1 MENLSPSPIFQRGA
15 SSQIQ
20 TSSIEKESR
29 STLRKSLAVLLQA
42 YMVNIVLIFGL
53 NNWILKKRGILTFS
67 RISEERSEMTL
78 IPENLK
84 CYTDSSVRGVEA
96 RNLNQV
102 YFTVSTMCPLTG
114 GSRVLLWWTPEQ
126 RGSHCHWTIG
136 RDWKTFEKHDRKS
149 LGCLEETVGRNMD
162 VKGYSGEC
170 SEKRRN

>member
-114 GSRVLLWWTPEQ
+114 GSRVLL
-126 RGSHCHWTIG
+126 
-136 RDWKTFEKHDRKS
+136 
-149 LGCLEETVGRNMD
+149 
-162 VKGYSGEC
+162 
-170 SEKRRN
+170 